1 MTLTK
6 SERLE
11 LQRQARASKSRADS
25 ARHARLILLL
35 ADVLTWAT
43 IRAKL
48 DCNDSYIS
56 RWSQRFATDRLSGLF
71 ARYAGRARDKVTDR
85 IEARVLAWTTKH
97 TPSDGSTHRSSRK
110 LAAELGGHLP
120 HDGDAYLGQARPQA
134 ASTERVSGLQRP
146 GL

>member
-11 LQRQARASKSRADS
+11 LQHQARASKGRADS

-35 ADVLTWAT
+35 ADGLTWAT

-56 RWSQRFATDRLSGLF
+56 RWSQRFATDRLWGCLP
-71 ARYAGRARDKVTDR
+71 ATPGGRA
-85 IEARVLAWTTKH
+85 TK
-97 TPSDGSTHRSSRK
+97 
-110 LAAELGGHLP
+110 
-120 HDGDAYLGQARPQA
+120 
-134 ASTERVSGLQRP
+134 
-146 GL
+146 